1 MALELRLFL
10 AVSIQN
16 TSMKCFC
23 AQLGSIGEFTR
34 PAGLQTRG
42 VRKLFI
48 SAQKHFSCTCT
59 LQTFDSSWLCQKACG
74 RSTQFYMRFLSI
86 RVCRGGCA
94 QSGSIGEFRRPAG
107 LQTRGVRN

>member
-42 VRKLFI
+42 VRNKAIHQRAKAFLMHMYFADI
-48 SAQKHFSCTCT
+48 RQQLALPESLWSQHSILHAVSIY
-59 LQTFDSSWLCQKACG
+59 SSVQG
-74 RSTQFYMRFLSI
+74 RLRS
-86 RVCRGGCA
+86 VW
-94 QSGSIGEFRRPAG
+94 
-107 LQTRGVRN
+107 